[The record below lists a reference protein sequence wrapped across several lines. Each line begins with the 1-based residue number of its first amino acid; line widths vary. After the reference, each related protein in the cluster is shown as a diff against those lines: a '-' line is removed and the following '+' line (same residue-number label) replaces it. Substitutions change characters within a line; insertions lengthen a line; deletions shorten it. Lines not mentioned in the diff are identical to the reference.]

1 MQGAAR
7 LCKLGTSSAKRVPN
21 VTGLLV
27 CVQKSRVNA
36 APPLPALPK
45 GVRPTLTG
53 TCTRSCPPCAA
64 PSSEAGLKTSR
75 TEAAIKDLE
84 NELQNAGAAGPADD
98 SNLQLAAL
106 QSEIDGAYAQF
117 FSVGRVELGDSSS
130 RVFEDVSE
138 AEMQRLGREEPQVS
152 LICLLL

>member
-1 MQGAAR
+1 M
-7 LCKLGTSSAKRVPN
+7 
-21 VTGLLV
+21 
-27 CVQKSRVNA
+27 
-36 APPLPALPK
+36 
-45 GVRPTLTG
+45 
-53 TCTRSCPPCAA
+53 
-64 PSSEAGLKTSR
+64 KTSR